1 MTAPSMSKQFSGLQ
15 TQTSAPLVTE
25 TSQPCVPDDIEHFS
39 SNVDQMISTFN
50 NQRTTDESTPQI
62 EPIYFDPKA
71 KLNRDA
77 MQEYNLENR
86 ESFVGKG
93 L

>member
-1 MTAPSMSKQFSGLQ
+1 
-15 TQTSAPLVTE
+15 
-25 TSQPCVPDDIEHFS
+25 
-39 SNVDQMISTFN
+39 MISTFN

-86 ESFVGKG
+86 ESLVGKG